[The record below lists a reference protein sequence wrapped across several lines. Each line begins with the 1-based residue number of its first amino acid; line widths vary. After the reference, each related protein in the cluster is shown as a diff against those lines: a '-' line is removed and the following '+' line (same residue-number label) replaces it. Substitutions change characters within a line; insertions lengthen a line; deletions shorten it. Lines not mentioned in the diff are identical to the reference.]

1 MSDLKNLYLNMVRK
15 SVTNMIY
22 QDVSMSPWNFGVFN
36 EKTRE
41 NGEDWPSVAHTMIG
55 DTRLKNIQ
63 YLAEKIIESGIPGDF
78 METGVWRGGACIFM
92 NAILKA
98 HNIKDRKVWVCDS
111 FEGLPPP
118 DAKYQADAGDIHYQ
132 LHEFL
137 AVSLEKVQENFRR
150 YDLLDENVNFVKGF
164 FRDTMP
170 AITNQVDKL
179 SLLRMDGDMYESTID
194 VLNYMYPKLSVGGY
208 TIIDDWLLPNCRQ
221 AVLDYFQEHDMNVE
235 LIKIDKSSVYWMK
248 T

>member
-1 MSDLKNLYLNMVRK
+1 MSDLKQLYLDMVRK

-22 QDVSMSPWNFGVFN
+22 RDVSMAPWNKGIFD
-36 EKTRE
+36 EEART
-41 NGEDWPSVAHTMIG
+41 NGGDWPSVAHTMIG

-63 YLAEKIIESGIPGDF
+63 YLAEKIIENNIPGDF

-98 HNIKDRKVWVCDS
+98 YDIKDRKVWVCDS

-118 DAKYQADAGDIHYQ
+118 DAKYQADSGDIHYQ
-132 LHEFL
+132 LHDFL

-150 YDLLDENVNFVKGF
+150 YDLLNENAIFVKGF

-170 AITNQVDKL
+170 LIDDKVQKI

-208 TIIDDWLLPNCRQ
+208 AIIDDWQLQNCKQ
-221 AVLDYFQEHDMNVE
+221 AVLDYFKLYDINVN
-235 LIKIDKSSVYWMK
+235 IIRIDGSSVYWMK
-248 T
+248 K